1 MERCHVCGSS
11 CVRVP
16 FICVRACERVERYER
31 NGDVSVYTLSIC
43 CPVAKV
49 HTALQFSRLNIH
61 SLKVKKYGFKPN
73 NTSILSDEYL
83 IWLQLYSSLNQCTK
97 TSVRKPW
104 QTVWDSSPVP
114 FHFQFSRLIARLCSA
129 VSSESMTHTH
139 THTLQTHCACACGN
153 LATVDI
159 HSQGFLFE
167 NEKKNGKKRH
177 KMVMNTRVRA
187 FYCTVYMIVY
197 V

>member
-1 MERCHVCGSS
+1 MERCHVCGSL
-11 CVRVP
+11 CVCP
-16 FICVRACERVERYER
+16 FYLNESVRKSGTV
-31 NGDVSVYTLSIC
+31 VLVYTLSIC

-104 QTVWDSSPVP
+104 QKVRDSSPVP
-114 FHFQFSRLIARLCSA
+114 LSFQFSRLIARLCSA
-129 VSSESMTHTH
+129 VSSESMSHTH
-139 THTLQTHCACACGN
+139 THTLQTHCLSLWKLSDCRQTFSG
-153 LATVDI
+153 I
-159 HSQGFLFE
+159 S
-167 NEKKNGKKRH
+167 
-177 KMVMNTRVRA
+177 
-187 FYCTVYMIVY
+187 I
-197 V
+197 